1 MSLAILFAIF
11 FANWFLIE
19 FTPNRKI
26 IKWAGRVL
34 AFVTLFV
41 LILSQGWMTNLLLH
55 PLQRIPRAE
64 NLSWKQ
70 RNLIVILGIGVVP
83 RDGGLST
90 QPMGTSRIQE
100 AARLYFQCR
109 NSNGRCQ
116 ILTSGGDTGGHGRS
130 EAEIMKQELM
140 ELGINEMDV
149 LTETKSRNTFEN
161 AKLTAAL
168 VRDMNFEFM
177 VLVTSGFHLE
187 RAQLMFE
194 KFGLQARPAPSDHW
208 STRQKLE
215 PTAFNLALAELAL
228 HEYFGVLQFHFYE
241 MMGWNKP

>member
-1 MSLAILFAIF
+1 MSLVILFAIF
-11 FANWFLIE
+11 FATWLLIE
-19 FTPNRKI
+19 FTSNRKI
-26 IKWAGRVL
+26 IKWVGRSL
-34 AFVTLFV
+34 ALATLLV
-41 LILSQGWMTNLLLH
+41 LILSQGWMANLLLH
-55 PLQRIPRAE
+55 PLQRMPKAE

-70 RNLIVILGIGVVP
+70 SNLIVILGIGVVP
-83 RDGGLST
+83 RDGGFST
-90 QPMGTSRIQE
+90 QPMGASRLQE

-109 NSNGRCQ
+109 NSQGRCQ

-130 EAEIMKQELM
+130 EAEIMKQELI

-168 VRDMNFEFM
+168 VSDMNFEFM

-187 RAQLMFE
+187 RARLMFE
-194 KFGLQARPAPSDHW
+194 KFGVQIRPAPSDHW
-208 STRQKLE
+208 RARHQFE

-228 HEYFGVLQFHFYE
+228 HEYIGVLQFYLYE